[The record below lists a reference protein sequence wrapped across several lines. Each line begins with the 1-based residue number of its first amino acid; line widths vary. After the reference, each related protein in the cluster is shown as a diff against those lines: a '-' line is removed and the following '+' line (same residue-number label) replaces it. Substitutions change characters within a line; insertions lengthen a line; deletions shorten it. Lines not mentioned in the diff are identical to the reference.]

1 VKIKKLLLD
10 TTYLLPLF
18 KIEIS
23 GFSSEDLEA
32 LLNSGID
39 LYYNPVSL
47 IEVKWVILRLTKRK
61 GSKLK
66 ELRSI
71 YSETIEYLLTSDE
84 IKRTIMINGEISRL
98 EDELYDMGL
107 RDFFDRIIVATA
119 KVFTGNLLTEDKEII
134 EALKNIEKFKDLR
147 IITWKQLSKEVIK

>member
-1 VKIKKLLLD
+1 MKIKKLLLD
-10 TTYLLPLF
+10 TTYLLSLF
-18 KIEIS
+18 KIEMS

-84 IKRTIMINGEISRL
+84 IKRTII
-98 EDELYDMGL
+98 MG
-107 RDFFDRIIVATA
+107 R
-119 KVFTGNLLTEDKEII
+119 
-134 EALKNIEKFKDLR
+134 
-147 IITWKQLSKEVIK
+147 